1 MYYNDKKI
9 LKTYCIYIYPTPLDC
24 LFLHFSIVIDV
35 PILNGVD
42 GVHFTFN
49 KEGRPS
55 GECFIEVATEADRDL

>member
-1 MYYNDKKI
+1 MIDADSVKHI
-9 LKTYCIYIYPTPLDC
+9 EFTFTPIGRFFSIFT
-24 LFLHFSIVIDV
+24 FLIVIDV

>member
-1 MYYNDKKI
+1 MVI
-9 LKTYCIYIYPTPLDC
+9 IV
-24 LFLHFSIVIDV
+24 FVIDV
-35 PILNGVD
+35 PILNGVE

>member
-1 MYYNDKKI
+1 MKKYLCRDQFDNYY
-9 LKTYCIYIYPTPLDC
+9 LL
-24 LFLHFSIVIDV
+24 IVIDV